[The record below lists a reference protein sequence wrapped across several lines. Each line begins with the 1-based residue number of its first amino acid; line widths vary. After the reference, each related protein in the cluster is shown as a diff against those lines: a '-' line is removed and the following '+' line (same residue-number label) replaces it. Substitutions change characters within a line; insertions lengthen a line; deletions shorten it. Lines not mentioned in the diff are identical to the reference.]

1 MALRGLIHRACS
13 AGRAR
18 VLAQGDG
25 VARVGAAAD
34 GARARGERRD
44 RAARAHVPA
53 GHVRVRSRS
62 PLPPSPSR
70 PSPSGRGG
78 ARCGGLEWPEAPSLF
93 EPPRHPNFL
102 RPACSQARF
111 AGAGCRGRQRSGAGG
126 GEGGQGEGHEGDETA
141 AATRIQAAHRGNT
154 ARLHTHSVALVR
166 PGAASRVGQPF
177 QPRWRKGGAPPPP
190 SPCSRRLLRSLTP
203 PSLQV
208 SAGGRGDAPT
218 VEWEALALRRRS
230 QVRTTRPPPPPAP

>member
-1 MALRGLIHRACS
+1 
-13 AGRAR
+13 
-18 VLAQGDG
+18 

-177 QPRWRKGGAPPPP
+177 QPRWRKVGAPPPP
-190 SPCSRRLLRSLTP
+190 PLPLLSSSAPLSNAPLAAGERGRPRGRANGGVGGAGAAP
-203 PSLQV
+203 PLPGQ
-208 SAGGRGDAPT
+208 DH
-218 VEWEALALRRRS
+218 
-230 QVRTTRPPPPPAP
+230 

>member
-1 MALRGLIHRACS
+1 M
-13 AGRAR
+13 
-18 VLAQGDG
+18 
-25 VARVGAAAD
+25 ARVGAAAD

-177 QPRWRKGGAPPPP
+177 QPRWRKVGAPPPS

-230 QVRTTRPPPPPAP
+230 QVRTTRPPPPPPPTAP